1 MDCEKF
7 DRIVLDLLYEEL
19 DELTQ
24 AAAKRHMEQCSRCRP
39 IATELRATRE
49 VGVLP
54 LVEPPDELEQRILAA
69 ERTARKTLP
78 FRQRMG
84 RAVSVLAGYA
94 MRPQLAMAALL
105 LLLIG
110 SSLLLLRAKPGETE
124 NISVTERGVPE
135 TEGPGVAILPATPAD
150 EGQADRPEPEP
161 ARVASRAA
169 AETPTESPGAELADR
184 EEGAA
189 GVKAKEDSEADDTF
203 SLAMNEYRNGNWVA
217 AQAGFDRVETKGG
230 ANAAQAALFSAQAVR
245 NASGCTSAGPRFET
259 VTVRYPGTAITND
272 ARWQAADCFRSTG
285 QLDRARKHYQALV
298 GQPGYDDR
306 ARKALAQMD
315 ESTPRIASKPAAAA
329 KAKPATEPTATAT
342 AKAAPPPGKNPPPPN
357 VDDAKNAL

>member
-24 AAAKRHMEQCSRCRP
+24 AAAKRHMDQCSRCRP

-54 LVEPPDELEQRILAA
+54 MVEPPDELEQRILAA

-78 FRQRMG
+78 FGQRVG

-135 TEGPGVAILPATPAD
+135 TEGPGVAILPAAPAD
-150 EGQADRPEPEP
+150 EAPVASPEP
-161 ARVASRAA
+161 ARVASRGAADAPTEAPGAA
-169 AETPTESPGAELADR
+169 AEGKAEEQAADKSKDT
-184 EEGAA
+184 G
-189 GVKAKEDSEADDTF
+189 DDTF

-217 AQAGFDRVETKGG
+217 AQAGFDRVETQGG
-230 ANAAQAALFSAQAVR
+230 SNAAQAALFSAQAVR

-285 QLDRARKHYQALV
+285 QLEKARKHYQALV

-315 ESTPRIASKPAAAA
+315 EATPRVASKAAAAPA
-329 KAKPATEPTATAT
+329 KAKPAAKPAAEPQATAT
-342 AKAAPPPGKNPPPPN
+342 ASAPSPQSPPPTN
-357 VDDAKNAL
+357 DAL

>member
-7 DRIVLDLLYEEL
+7 DRILLDLLYEEL

-54 LVEPPDELEQRILAA
+54 LLDPPDELEQRILAA

-78 FRQRMG
+78 LGQRVG

-135 TEGPGVAILPATPAD
+135 TEGPGIAIVPAPAD
-150 EGQADRPEPEP
+150 ESPAEISEEP
-161 ARVASRAA
+161 ARVASRGAA
-169 AETPTESPGAELADR
+169 AEGAEEAPGA
-184 EEGAA
+184 AA
-189 GVKAKEDSEADDTF
+189 GKAEERADDKAKDDGDDTF
-203 SLAMNEYRNGNWVA
+203 ALAMNEYRNGNWVA
-217 AQAGFDRVETKGG
+217 AQAGFDRVENQGG
-230 ANAAQAALFSAQAVR
+230 SNAAQAALFSAQAVR

-285 QLDRARKHYQALV
+285 QLEKARKHYQALV

-315 ESTPRIASKPAAAA
+315 ETTPRVAAAKPAAP
-329 KAKPATEPTATAT
+329 KAKPAAEPTAT
-342 AKAAPPPGKNPPPPN
+342 AKAAPPSASVAPAPKSDTP
-357 VDDAKNAL
+357 KNAL

>member
-24 AAAKRHMEQCSRCRP
+24 AAAKRHMDQCSRCRP

-54 LVEPPDELEQRILAA
+54 MVDPPDELEQRILAA

-78 FRQRMG
+78 FGQRVG

-135 TEGPGVAILPATPAD
+135 TEGPGIAILPAAPAD
-150 EGQADRPEPEP
+150 EARAEPEP
-161 ARVASRAA
+161 AKVASRGAADEPSEAPAAA
-169 AETPTESPGAELADR
+169 AEGKAEEQPSD
-184 EEGAA
+184 
-189 GVKAKEDSEADDTF
+189 KAKDNDDDTF
-203 SLAMNEYRNGNWVA
+203 ALAMNEYRNGNWVA
-217 AQAGFDRVETKGG
+217 AQAGFDRVETEGG
-230 ANAAQAALFSAQAVR
+230 SNAAQAALFSAQAVR

-285 QLDRARKHYQALV
+285 Q
-298 GQPGYDDR
+298 
-306 ARKALAQMD
+306 
-315 ESTPRIASKPAAAA
+315 
-329 KAKPATEPTATAT
+329 
-342 AKAAPPPGKNPPPPN
+342 
-357 VDDAKNAL
+357 